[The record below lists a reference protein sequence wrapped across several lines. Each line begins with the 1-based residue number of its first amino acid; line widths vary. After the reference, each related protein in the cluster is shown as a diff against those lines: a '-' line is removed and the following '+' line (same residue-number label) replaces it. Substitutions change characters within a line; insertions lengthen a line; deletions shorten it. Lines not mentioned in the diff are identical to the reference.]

1 VKITINTP
9 AQFQSLLD
17 KLLKETIDGECYF
30 KLYQDI
36 LAAIPENKVVFIQ
49 SNTFWSLV
57 TNALLDGTL
66 IRLCRIY
73 DQNTLSLNIIN
84 LLDTIEANLVI
95 FDTNNF
101 KERLKD
107 NPFVDS
113 LAETARKPDT
123 QKLKKDR
130 ESVCSNDPQVK
141 KLIIWRNNIIAHR
154 TANNIVEDIDIT
166 KNYVITREEVRLLL
180 NRATSILNAYSSLFC
195 ASTYLTTIV
204 GYDDYKYILKAVNE
218 KVERDRG
225 FLR

>member
-1 VKITINTP
+1 VKLTINTP
-9 AQFQSLLD
+9 AQFESLLD

-36 LAAIPENKVVFIQ
+36 LAAIPENKIVFIQ

-73 DQNTLSLNIIN
+73 DQNTKSLSIIN
-84 LLDTIEANLVI
+84 LLDTIEANLAI

-101 KERLKD
+101 KDRLKD

-123 QKLKKDR
+123 QKLKNDR
-130 ESVCSNDPQVK
+130 ESVCNNDPQVK

-154 TANNIVEDIDIT
+154 TANNVLEDIDIT
-166 KNYVITREEVRLLL
+166 KNYVVTKEEVRLLL
-180 NRATSILNAYSSLFC
+180 NRATSILNTYSSLFR
-195 ASTYLTTIV
+195 ASTYLTKIV
-204 GYDDYKYILKAVNE
+204 GYDDYMYILKAVNE
-218 KVERDRG
+218 KIERDRD